1 MNANTLTTNAV
12 KLSLVGLIAILS
24 GCLTGC
30 AADPNDEP
38 EDTGSTDSDI
48 VGGQLTSSYPAVG
61 ALTLSD
67 GFPFCTGTVIA
78 PRVVVTAAHCLAEPG
93 TTASGIRFALGP
105 DANNPQTVLRV
116 KRIQYHPQYDDQQI
130 KNDIGVV
137 ILSSDAPVTPVPVN
151 TSMPSSWTG
160 KSLTF
165 VGYGVTNGSTQTGA
179 GRKRVV
185 SIPISEIGSTQF
197 AYETRGKNTCNGDS
211 GGPAFATDSAGNLVV
226 AGVTSYGDAGCT
238 QYGVD
243 TRVDTFRSFINSVPT
258 N

>member
-1 MNANTLTTNAV
+1 MNVAANTSAAV
-12 KLSLVGLIAILS
+12 KLSLLALVALMA
-24 GCLTGC
+24 GC
-30 AADPNDEP
+30 AAEQNESA
-38 EDTGSTDSDI
+38 EEQGSTESDI
-48 VGGQLTSSYPAVG
+48 VGGSLTSSYPAVG
-61 ALTLSD
+61 ALTEAD

-105 DANNPQTVLRV
+105 DANSPSTVIRV
-116 KRIQYHPQYDDQQI
+116 KRIQYHPQYDAQNI

-137 ILSSDAPVTPVPVN
+137 ILASDAPVTPVPLN
-151 TSMPSSWTG
+151 TSMPSSWVG

-185 SIPISEIGSTQF
+185 SIPISQVAATQF
-197 AYETRGKNTCNGDS
+197 AYQTRGKNTCNGDS
-211 GGPAFATDSAGNLVV
+211 GGPAFATDASGNLTV

-238 QYGVD
+238 SYGVD
-243 TRVDTFRSFINSVPT
+243 TRTDAFASFVNSVPT